1 MSELA
6 ERLGYGAA
14 DRLVIVS
21 ADRLGTC
28 YAANVGVFEALRDG
42 IATAAALMMPCPWAR
57 HAMYTYRGEDVGVQ
71 LTLNAEHDI
80 LRWGPLTHAPSLL
93 DGDGGFPRTVAD
105 LWDHADLDEVRRECR
120 AQLERAIVWGFGVTH
135 LTSHLDALVLRPE
148 FFDVYLDLACEFDL
162 PIRLGGAD
170 VEHAAGF
177 PLRTLAAE
185 EGIATPD
192 QVVTVRGGH
201 GALVAALAGCEPGA
215 VTELIVEPAAD
226 STELRAVDAAPDDRV
241 AMLQALAS
249 ASGIEQVVNDLH
261 VRPIGYRQVRET
273 QRRRHASVL

>member
-1 MSELA
+1 MSALT

-28 YAANVGVFEALRDG
+28 HAANVAVFEALRDG

-57 HAMYTYRGEDVGVQ
+57 HAMYTYRGEDIGVQ
-71 LTLNAEHDI
+71 LTLNAEQDI

-120 AQLERAIVWGFGVTH
+120 AQLERSIVWGFGVTH

-170 VEHAAGF
+170 VERAAGF

-185 EGIATPD
+185 EGIAAPD
-192 QVVTVRGGH
+192 QVVVVRGGLD
-201 GALVAALAGCEPGA
+201 ALVAALVGCEPG

-226 STELRAVDAAPDDRV
+226 SAELRAIDAAPDDRV

-249 ASGIEQVVNDLH
+249 DGGIEQVVRDQ
-261 VRPIGYRQVRET
+261 RIQCIGYRQIREA
-273 QRRRHASVL
+273 QRRRPTVL